1 MAEQNIS
8 FNVEEMISEDSAQ
21 LIKNSLTILNGVIE
35 VIADI
40 NTRRVV
46 VEYDEERLSAG
57 IIREKIEDAGFKVK

>member
-21 LIKNSLTILNGVIE
+21 LIKNSITILNGVIE

-40 NTRRVV
+40 NARRVV

>member
-40 NTRRVV
+40 NARRVV